1 MPSRNSC
8 HGDGPRGGAVR
19 GGPGTPAGDS
29 IRVFRELLAEGLA
42 VRVKATGRSMAPFLK
57 GGETLTI
64 RRVPLDS
71 LGKGDLIF
79 FTRPGGAAKIHRLI
93 RKGTENGRSVFI
105 TKGDAVPGC
114 DAAVPAGNVLGKV
127 CLIEGDRRGRA
138 SIDLESP
145 RWKLRNRLIA
155 LAQELGMKVR
165 RRTDRVFNNTR
176 PRQKA
181 RP

>member
-1 MPSRNSC
+1 
-8 HGDGPRGGAVR
+8 
-19 GGPGTPAGDS
+19 
-29 IRVFRELLAEGLA
+29 
-42 VRVKATGRSMAPFLK
+42 MAPFLK

-79 FTRPGGAAKIHRLI
+79 FMRPGGAAKIHRLI
-93 RKGTENGRSVFI
+93 RKGTENGLPVFI

-127 CLIEGDRRGRA
+127 CVIEGDRPGHA
-138 SIDLESP
+138 SMDMESP
-145 RWKLRNRLIA
+145 RWKIRNRLIA
-155 LAQELGMKVR
+155 LAQVLGMKAR
-165 RRTDRVFNNTR
+165 CRADRVFTRRR
-176 PRQKA
+176 PRRQA